1 MTTQA
6 KQANQKK
13 PTKPLTPEQKVMVEE
28 NLRLVYFMCRKY
40 GPPLGMD
47 RDDWQSEVMVELV
60 RAVQYYDP
68 ARGKLSTVMDRF
80 VYTRRGQLNQYYRR
94 GTKGRVIGY
103 SLDAEVSLLDMQG
116 RDHHWNGLD
125 AAMVTAQALEVCTPQ
140 ESDILQR
147 LAADYSIREIA
158 DHYGVS
164 HQRISQL
171 LATARG
177 KVASRMPG
185 ELIQTSK
192 CERCGGGAQQYNLI
206 RNLYCCRCSF
216 ELMHSRKLACERR
229 RLQRLKLAKKNG

>member
-6 KQANQKK
+6 KQTNQKK

-28 NLRLVYFMCRKY
+28 NLRLVYFLSRKY
-40 GPPLGMD
+40 RPPLGMD
-47 RDDWQSEVMVELV
+47 QDDWQSEVMVQLV
-60 RAVQYYDP
+60 RAVQYHDP
-68 ARGKLSTVMDRF
+68 ARGKLSTVFDHF
-80 VYTRRGQLNQYYRR
+80 VYRRRGHLNDYFKR
-94 GTKGRVIGY
+94 GKRGRVINY

>member
-1 MTTQA
+1 
-6 KQANQKK
+6 
-13 PTKPLTPEQKVMVEE
+13 LTFEQKVMVEE

-60 RAVQYYDP
+60 RAVQYYNP

-147 LAADYSIREIA
+147 LAAD
-158 DHYGVS
+158 HYGVS

>member
-1 MTTQA
+1 MQA
-6 KQANQKK
+6 KQTNQKK
-13 PTKPLTPEQKVMVEE
+13 PTKPLTAEQKAMVEE
-28 NLRLVYFMCRKY
+28 NLRLVFFLCRKY

-60 RAVQYYDP
+60 RAVQYYNP
-68 ARGKLSTVMDRF
+68 ARGKLSTVLDHF
-80 VYTRRGQLNQYYRR
+80 VYRRRGHLNDYHKR
-94 GTKGRVIGY
+94 GKRGRVIKY

-116 RDHHWNGLD
+116 QDHHWNGLD
-125 AAMVTAQALEVCTPQ
+125 AAMVTKQALEFCTPQ
-140 ESDILQR
+140 EADILKR
-147 LAADYSIREIA
+147 LAEDYTIREIA

-164 HQRISQL
+164 HQRISQQ

-177 KVASRMPG
+177 KVASRLPG

-192 CERCGGGAQQYNLI
+192 CERCGGGAQQYHLI

-229 RLQRLKLAKKNG
+229 RLQRMKLAKKNG